1 MNHPWAFSMPVGA
14 GHYVKFYPAVVI
26 IQSKRTLREIL
37 PISGGKFGGGGG
49 AKETQAAVQ
58 LPWLPE
64 PD

>member
-1 MNHPWAFSMPVGA
+1 MPAGA

-26 IQSKRTLREIL
+26 KQSKRTLCEIL
-37 PISGGKFGGGGG
+37 PAGSGKFGGDGI
-49 AKETQAAVQ
+49 AKETKKTVQ